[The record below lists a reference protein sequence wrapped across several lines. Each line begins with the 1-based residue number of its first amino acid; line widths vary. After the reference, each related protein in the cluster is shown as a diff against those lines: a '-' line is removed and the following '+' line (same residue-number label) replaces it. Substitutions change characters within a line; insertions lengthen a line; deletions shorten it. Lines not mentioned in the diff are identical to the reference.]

1 MQKAVAESCWWGGDV
16 KTITCCSIYNLPKET
31 PADAISGCNRGMPL
45 FQAHPPP
52 AAWQTNAIMAM
63 STNCMTGPRW
73 DSPSANA
80 GRREPLA
87 ISWERLQAVT
97 GPTHAMQSTVLQS
110 VPHWPLVK
118 LVCCITC
125 HQSQPSMAPSHN
137 SGLMNC
143 FSNSMNPQ
151 QYDQGK
157 YTHHIMSIMN
167 SMKLVIPLHVI
178 SWKRLQTMLWHH
190 NTRVNSQDESKCG
203 STFAFIFGVNWP
215 VKWM

>member
-1 MQKAVAESCWWGGDV
+1 MGRGCQNNHLLQHLQFAERDPGRRHQWMQSR
-16 KTITCCSIYNLPKET
+16 
-31 PADAISGCNRGMPL
+31 DAIIPGTSAPGCMANQCNYGDEYKLYDRSQVRFPISQCRPKRATCHQLRKASGSDR
-45 FQAHPPP
+45 
-52 AAWQTNAIMAM
+52 
-63 STNCMTGPRW
+63 
-73 DSPSANA
+73 AN
-80 GRREPLA
+80 P
-87 ISWERLQAVT
+87 
-97 GPTHAMQSTVLQS
+97 MQSTVLQS

-167 SMKLVIPLHVI
+167 SMKLVIPLHFI
-178 SWKRLQTMLWHH
+178 S
-190 NTRVNSQDESKCG
+190 
-203 STFAFIFGVNWP
+203 
-215 VKWM
+215 